1 MKKLFTFILVATIAL
16 SHSCTESGIENDAMN
31 GNKIKLS
38 ATQVEVD
45 FEGETECKITIN
57 SPCSWE
63 AESKNDWLNVVTKS
77 GIAGTK
83 KLSFYADDNYDLEKR
98 EGTIVVTNRDYGY
111 IDELYVTQK
120 GFMPTIEHTKSLS
133 FEYYGDTQKVS
144 IHANFEYTY
153 TANVDWITFEKTA
166 NGINVTASI
175 NTKEDRRTAEITI
188 SSEEYGLSK
197 KISVSQAGWPK
208 DSTNTNVIFYK
219 SSDGKVVMPSNTN
232 VFGASIIS
240 YTYENGQGIIIF
252 DGPITS
258 IGDYA
263 FRGCTSLTSITIPD
277 SVTSIGN
284 GAFYN
289 CSSLTSATIGNSITS
304 IGERVFYGCSS
315 MTSVTIG
322 NSVTSIGYNAF
333 AYCSSLTFVRIP
345 VSVTSIGGSAFYGC
359 RSLTGVAIPDSVTS
373 IGSAAFSNCSS
384 LTRVYISDLSAW
396 CKINFADYTANPLCN
411 GKNLYLYNGTEIT
424 ELTIPS
430 DITSI
435 GDYAFYNCASLT
447 SVTIPDSVTSI
458 GERTFYVCSS
468 LTSVTIGNSVT
479 SIGKDAFRSCYSLS
493 SVYCKPTTPPTGGY
507 FAFYDNASGRKIYV
521 PRNSVEAYK
530 TAKYWSDY
538 ASSIVGY
545 DFE

>member
-1 MKKLFTFILVATIAL
+1 MRKLFTFILVATIAL

-38 ATQVEVD
+38 VTQVEVD
-45 FEGETECKITIN
+45 FEGETECKITVN

-83 KLSFYADDNYDLEKR
+83 ELSFYADDNYDLEKR

-208 DSTNTNVIFYK
+208 DSTNTNVIFYE

-252 DGPITS
+252 DRPITS

-263 FRGCTSLTSITIPD
+263 FYECSSLTSVTIPD
-277 SVTSIGN
+277 SVTSIGYN
-284 GAFYN
+284 AFYE
-289 CSSLTSATIGNSITS
+289 CRSL
-304 IGERVFYGCSS
+304 
-315 MTSVTIG
+315 TSVTIG
-322 NSVTSIGYNAF
+322 NSVTSIGIYAF
-333 AYCSSLTFVRIP
+333 AYCSSLTFVSIP
-345 VSVTSIGGSAFYGC
+345 VSVTSIREGAFYGC
-359 RSLTGVAIPDSVTS
+359 TSLTYVAIPDSVTS
-373 IGSAAFSNCSS
+373 IGSSAFYYCSS
-384 LTRVYISDLSAW
+384 LRGVFISDLSAW

-458 GERTFYVCSS
+458 GDYAFCSCYS

-479 SIGKDAFRSCYSLS
+479 SIGEDAFRSCYSLT
-493 SVYCKPTTPPTGGY
+493 SVYCKPTTPPTGGNL
-507 FAFYDNASGRKIYV
+507 AFYDNASGRKIYV
-521 PRNSVEAYK
+521 PRNSVSAYK
-530 TAKYWSDY
+530 AAKYWRDY
-538 ASSIVGY
+538 ADYIIGY